1 MNLTRLASL
10 IALSLAITACGS
22 DDNSSTPTPPVT
34 PEPPPIIKPDSVFGG
49 PLADEQ
55 KINKVIQISIV
66 KGFSPLTEAS
76 EARAKPI
83 EIEGVV
89 KSMMEKEAADL
100 GLKVDYLLPPTAIN
114 MSGVNIDTMRP
125 DLFQPGR
132 GSVMDL
138 LVWAG
143 KNYGLDIKI
152 EKDEAL
158 NTHFITAIE
167 GIKGLPEAVDQETLG
182 QTEGQGWKYLVAPS
196 VWEDKDIANGDYD
209 TKGLYYKEE
218 EIYFRMDH
226 HPLKNEMSIVIM
238 PAEPGEMEIRKKKY
252 EKEMDRMAQNGGKV
266 IIPEMVIDFKPAQ
279 YSATGEVL
287 VPNQRVVFKNI
298 EVKAHNLRTD
308 IYQPGV
314 ITELDAW
321 LSLDEQRDDL
331 TIDYSYWPRLSTNA
345 NVQGYVATAITFNGR
360 DDLGNIVNER
370 YTNNGSCGFVHTTGE
385 WENYMDSGRQNGLYQ
400 WVMCGSR
407 TDMGEE
413 YREACYGN
421 IPGVLG
427 YRAHNYGPGEKYEN
441 HNPKGRGYIKF
452 GLPFGGNDPHLTG
465 DAMIIYSPE
474 YINYVGAA
482 FGNGYGDQQA
492 TSGCDT
498 DAPEVDPSQ
507 IKDITQARAPLTD
520 SHFGWQ
526 IPDCSTCHDSTNS
539 HVVEDMAPWECAECH
554 GNNGAPDS
562 HGELLTCGFCH
573 AQTLESHGDAYT
585 TKNDYFGLETQFKEP
600 ESCLT
605 CHVEKR

>member
-1 MNLTRLASL
+1 MKLTRLASL
-10 IALSLAITACGS
+10 IALSLAITACGN
-22 DDNSSTPTPPVT
+22 DDNSNPTPPVT
-34 PEPPPIIKPDSVFGG
+34 PEPPPVVKPDSVFGG

-66 KGFSPLTEAS
+66 KGFSPLAEVSDT
-76 EARAKPI
+76 RAKQI
-83 EIEGVV
+83 QIEGVV
-89 KSMMEKEAADL
+89 KSKMEDEAAAL

-114 MSGVNIDTMRP
+114 MSGVNIDTIRP

-143 KNYGLDIKI
+143 KKYGIDIKI

-167 GIKGLPEAVDQETLG
+167 GIKGLPEAVDQENLG

-196 VWEDKDIANGDYD
+196 VWEDKDAGDFD

-252 EKEMDRMAQNGGKV
+252 QKEMDRMAQNGGKV

-287 VPNQRVVFKNI
+287 VPNQRVVFKNV

-321 LSLDEQRDDL
+321 LSLDEQREDL

-385 WENYMDSGRQNGLYQ
+385 WENYMDSGRQHGLYQ

-413 YREACYGN
+413 FREACYGKV
-421 IPGVLG
+421 PGVLG
-427 YRAHNYGPGEKYEN
+427 YRAHNYGVGEKYEN
-441 HNPKGRGYIKF
+441 HNPAGRGYIKF

-498 DAPEVDPSQ
+498 DAPEIDPSL
-507 IKDITQARAPLTD
+507 IKDVSQARAPLTET
-520 SHFGWQ
+520 HFGWK
-526 IPDCSTCHDSTNS
+526 IPDCSTCHDPSNS
-539 HVVEDMAPWECAECH
+539 HVVEKMAPWECAECH

-605 CHVEKR
+605 CHVEKH